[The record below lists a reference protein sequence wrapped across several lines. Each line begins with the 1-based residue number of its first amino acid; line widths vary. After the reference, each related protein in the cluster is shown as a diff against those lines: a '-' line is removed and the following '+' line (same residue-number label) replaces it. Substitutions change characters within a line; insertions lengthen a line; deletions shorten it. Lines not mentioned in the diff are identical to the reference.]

1 MAFFMTPVITLSIE
15 LSVVIS
21 FPVGEAIASGLL
33 TIGGL
38 LGMAVLSMVGAPFL
52 DGSKSGVLYF
62 HSALGGLVLITFI
75 MNLFLKEKTLT
86 RDYMETVLQT
96 ERKIQRSTIKAFQN
110 LPPKKINSEIVK

>member
-38 LGMAVLSMVGAPFL
+38 LAMAVLSMAAAPML
-52 DGSKSGVLYF
+52 DGSKDGILYWHGILGVLVVF
-62 HSALGGLVLITFI
+62 TFI
-75 MNLFLKEKTLT
+75 MNLFLKEKSLT

-96 ERKIQRSTIKAFQN
+96 ERKI
-110 LPPKKINSEIVK
+110 